1 MSIFDKLSKEFES
14 EENIK
19 DDKIYDICNN
29 CKKQNTLRISNDL
42 DNSSPICIECGYQE
56 SYSSDIDYGIFED
69 TDKDSSYGGVHSS
82 LLKITG
88 SKVSVKGKNNMFFQR
103 MQTWCYDYED
113 RSRCKVYTKYDN
125 IGVKLDNFSIVS
137 EKAKFIYKELDENQD
152 DVLRGPNR
160 IALQA
165 VCYHKASQQLNLGL
179 SYSEIGKAFG
189 INNTKKIT
197 EAMSKFN
204 MTIKKTKYKNI
215 GSNITID
222 EFMRSIL
229 LQKYTKKLLD
239 KYDIN
244 SIYKLKYI
252 SDINLEKVIG
262 MNKDEILRLRT
273 ELNKR
278 INDEHIKLLR
288 YLEKIGIKAKK
299 DDDSYTHLAKISL
312 CILDVISQAIKSGS
326 IEKISNSTPDTLAIA
341 AIYIMLQR
349 FDIKLDVD
357 KALYCY
363 NKEWLN
369 CPKEKNDKEEKKK
382 KRKSNPKTVYNKK
395 LLTLL
400 QLVSSRAHNTI
411 KNTAKNLLKSEII
424 NSWLDVALQD
434 IKKEDIVFEEST
446 LHVPI
451 QIKL

>member
-1 MSIFDKLSKEFES
+1 MSIFDKLSKEFET

-19 DDKIYDICNN
+19 DDKISDICSN
-29 CKKQNTLRISNDL
+29 CKKQDTLRISNEL
-42 DNSSPICIECGYQE
+42 DNSSPVCVECGYQE
-56 SYSSDIDYGIFED
+56 SNSCDIDYGVFED
-69 TDKDSSYGGVHSS
+69 SNRDSSYGGIHSS

-88 SKVSVKGKNNMFFQR
+88 SKISVKGKNNMFFQR
-103 MQTWCYDYED
+103 MQTWGYNYKD
-113 RSRCKVYTKYDN
+113 RSRCKVYTKYDD
-125 IGVKLDNFSIVS
+125 IGVKLNNFPVVS
-137 EKAKFIYKELDENQD
+137 EKAKFIYKELDQNQD

-165 VCYHKASQQLNLGL
+165 VCYHKASQELNLGL

-204 MTIKKTKYKNI
+204 MIIKKTKYKNM
-215 GSNITID
+215 GSNISID

-229 LQKYTKKLLD
+229 LQKYTKNLLD
-239 KYDIN
+239 EYDVN

-262 MNKDEILRLRT
+262 MNKDERIRLRT

-278 INDEHIKLLR
+278 VNDEHIKLLR
-288 YLEKIGIKAKK
+288 YLEKTGIKAKK

-326 IEKISNSTPDTLAIA
+326 IEKISNSTPDTLAIT

-369 CPKEKNDKEEKKK
+369 CPKEKEDIKEKKK

-434 IKKEDIVFEEST
+434 IKKEDIFFEQST
-446 LHVPI
+446 LQVPI